1 MSDIKLVRLTSGEE
15 LLAKVKQNVLKDAY
29 GQGETVSYILKKPAI
44 LIPAGKD
51 QLAFGQW
58 LPYADIEE
66 GIEIPSQFVIFVTDP
81 IDELLNQYNTSF
93 GSGIVIPTKGEVSG
107 PNLKLTT

>member
-1 MSDIKLVRLTSGEE
+1 MIMSDVKLVRLTTGEE
-15 LLAKVKQNVLKDAY
+15 LLAKTEQIDN
-29 GQGETVSYILKKPAI
+29 VSYILKKPAI

-66 GIEIPSQFVIFVTDP
+66 GIEISSQFVVFVTDP
-81 IDELLNQYNTSF
+81 VDELLNQYNSMF
-93 GSGIVIPTKGEVSG
+93 GSGIVVPPRG
-107 PNLKLTT
+107 PGGNITGASLKLNT

>member
-1 MSDIKLVRLTSGEE
+1 MSDIKLIRLTSGEE
-15 LLAKVKQNVLKDAY
+15 LIAKTEKIDD
-29 GQGETVSYILKKPAI
+29 VSYILKKPAI

-81 IDELLNQYNTSF
+81 MDELLNQYNTSF
-93 GSGIVIPTKGEVSG
+93 GSGIVIPTRGSVSG

>member
-1 MSDIKLVRLTSGEE
+1 MSDVKLVRLTTGEE
-15 LLAKVKQNVLKDAY
+15 LLAKTEQIDD
-29 GQGETVSYILKKPAI
+29 VSYILKKPAI

-93 GSGIVIPTKGEVSG
+93 GSGIVIPTKGAVSG
-107 PNLKLTT
+107 SNLKLTR